1 MVFATPE
8 GAKTMS
14 QKSQSPAVTPF
25 AKTLADEMIRQVQMN
40 VRHIERDKETR
51 LLAAH
56 QEAENA
62 LSMALHYLR
71 KGSGNVPG
79 AMRKAV
85 QALAALNTLQG
96 AGAGRKIGGAA

>member
-14 QKSQSPAVTPF
+14 QKSQSPVVTPF

-40 VRHIERDKETR
+40 VRHIERDKENR
-51 LLAAH
+51 LLAAY
-56 QEAENA
+56 QDAENS
-62 LSMALHYLR
+62 LTMALHYLR
-71 KGSGNVPG
+71 TGAGNVPG

-85 QALAALNTLQG
+85 QALSALNSLQV
-96 AGAGRKIGGAA
+96 AGTDRKIGGAA

>member
-1 MVFATPE
+1 
-8 GAKTMS
+8 MS

-25 AKTLADEMIRQVQMN
+25 AKTLADELIRQVKLN
-40 VRHIERDKETR
+40 VSLAERDKETR
-51 LLAAH
+51 LLAAY

-71 KGSGNVPG
+71 TGTGNVPG

-85 QALAALNTLQG
+85 QALSALNTLQS
-96 AGAGRKIGGAA
+96 AGAGRAPQIGGAA

>member
-1 MVFATPE
+1 
-8 GAKTMS
+8 MS
-14 QKSQSPAVTPF
+14 KPNPSPF
-25 AKTLADEMIRQVQMN
+25 AQLAVNNIRTQITEHLALVHSVEQ
-40 VRHIERDKETR
+40 DR
-51 LLAAH
+51 LVAAH

-85 QALAALNTLQG
+85 QALSALNTLQN
-96 AGAGRKIGGAA
+96 AGAGRRGQIGGAA

>member
-1 MVFATPE
+1 
-8 GAKTMS
+8 MS

-25 AKTLADEMIRQVQMN
+25 AKTLADELIRQVKLN
-40 VRHIERDKETR
+40 VSLAERDKETR

-71 KGSGNVPG
+71 TGAGNVPG
-79 AMRKAV
+79 AARKAV
-85 QALAALNTLQG
+85 QALSAMNSLQA
-96 AGAGRKIGGAA
+96 AGAGRGQKGGAA